1 MIHPRFRLS
10 SVAPILVCILVS
22 SCNCGNRFLF
32 HPVKRLEATP
42 AIIGLAYQNVRFT
55 ASDGTRL
62 HGWWV
67 PAPFSRGTV
76 LFCHGNAG
84 NISYLIDT
92 IDIYHKMSLDIFV
105 FDYRG
110 YGVSEGDPTEEGTYL
125 DAEAAWKHLVERRRI
140 KPRAIIVVGRS
151 LGGPIA
157 ARLCRNKHPRA
168 LILESTFTSVRD
180 LAEYY
185 YPDMPVAWL
194 FKDAYDTSAY
204 VSDVHCPVLV
214 IHSEYDEIVPFHMG
228 KELYQTANSPAM
240 FITIEGSHNSGFY
253 TSRDVYISGIADF
266 LSSMAK

>member
-1 MIHPRFRLS
+1 MIRSRVRLIS
-10 SVAPILVCILVS
+10 IAPVLVCILVS
-22 SCNCGNRFLF
+22 SCNCGKRFLF
-32 HPVKRLEATP
+32 HPVKGLSATP

-67 PAPFSRGTV
+67 PASYPRGTV

-92 IDIYHKMSLDIFV
+92 IDIYHKMSFNIFV

-110 YGVSEGDPTEEGTYL
+110 FGVSEGTPTEQGTYL
-125 DAEAAWKHLVERRRI
+125 DAEAAWSYLVEKRSI
-140 KPRAIIVVGRS
+140 KPRNIIVVGRS

-185 YPDMPVAWL
+185 YPGVPVSWL
-194 FKDAYDTSAY
+194 FKGIYDTSAY
-204 VSDVHCPVLV
+204 IMDVHCPVLV
-214 IHSEYDEIVPFHMG
+214 IHSEYDEIVPFEMG
-228 KELYQTANSPAM
+228 EKLFETANRPSMIVP
-240 FITIEGSHNSGFY
+240 IKGSHNSGFY
-253 TSRDVYISGIADF
+253 TSRAVYMSGIADF
-266 LSSMAK
+266 LTTMAK